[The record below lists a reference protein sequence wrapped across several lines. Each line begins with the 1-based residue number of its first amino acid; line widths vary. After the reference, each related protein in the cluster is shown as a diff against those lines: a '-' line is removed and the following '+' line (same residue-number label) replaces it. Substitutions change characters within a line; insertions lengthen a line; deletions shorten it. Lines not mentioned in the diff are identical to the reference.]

1 LRNVHTKIRLLT
13 AALIVLLPAVMAQA
27 GDDLSGKPAGQSKES
42 PRFLF
47 ELKRQ
52 ATDRATVGETTSTWI
67 KIENFRP
74 GVVSLLR
81 LELPFPDQRTSFE
94 GDPFN
99 PRLGDIKTRVGF
111 RAVPLGGIP
120 LSSFFEVTFPT
131 AQSEELGTGQYQL
144 SPGIWSNI
152 PISLTALGPTNHK
165 VSFEPLIQQ
174 VVSVAGDKDRRN
186 INYTKFELSLKDL
199 WRQKYRMKLTAKP
212 VVNWMQNGDTGA
224 VAELEGGW
232 NIHRHWWVDL
242 LFGARLWGEAVPA
255 TYDGR
260 IEIKVSFMF

>member
-1 LRNVHTKIRLLT
+1 MRLTT
-13 AALIVLLPAVMAQA
+13 AALIVLLPAVMALA
-27 GDDLSGKPAGQSKES
+27 ADDLSGKPAGDSKDF

-52 ATDRATVGETTSTWI
+52 ATDRATIGETSSTWI
-67 KIENFRP
+67 KIEAFRS

-81 LELPFPDQRTSFE
+81 LELPFPDWKTSFE
-94 GDPFN
+94 GDPSS
-99 PRLGDIKTRVGF
+99 PGLGDIKTRVGF

-120 LSSFFEVTFPT
+120 ISSFFEVTFPT

-152 PISLTALGPTNHK
+152 PISLTPLVPADHK

-174 VVSVAGDKDRRN
+174 VVSVAGDADRRN
-186 INYTKFELSLKDL
+186 INYTKFELSLRDL

-212 VVNWMQNGDTGA
+212 IVNWMQDGNTGA

-242 LFGARLWGEAVPA
+242 MFGTRLWGEGVPT
-255 TYDGR
+255 TYDQR
-260 IEIKVSFMF
+260 IEIKASFVF

>member
-1 LRNVHTKIRLLT
+1 METRIRMAAAAFLL
-13 AALIVLLPAVMAQA
+13 LLGASMAQA
-27 GDDLSGKPAGQSKES
+27 GDDLSSMTAGDSKES

-52 ATDRATVGETTSTWI
+52 STDRGTVGETTSTWI

-152 PISLTALGPTNHK
+152 PISLSALGPTDHK

-242 LFGARLWGEAVPA
+242 LFGTRLWGEAVPA